1 MYSLCLLLFSYT
13 CHIACL
19 AFLEVCLS
27 FTPLR
32 LYIPSSSYLT
42 MSHRFRQPIFSF
54 GNQPQASEP
63 YAGGSQTTNSIF
75 DLDSSLAA
83 PSSPPPLPPSSNPP
97 STSRDSL
104 LAKDDQSKWPDW
116 PDYSVWTPELYKHF
130 PNYTSAHNQ
139 SKESAWW
146 WRFGYRLRTTEY
158 PKLPWKMVWICHR
171 CVTQRLLPRYSS
183 FVFVASTGK
192 SITRHLLSVHRQC
205 VCHYSLSPLLVIANE
220 V

>member
-1 MYSLCLLLFSYT
+1 
-13 CHIACL
+13 
-19 AFLEVCLS
+19 
-27 FTPLR
+27 
-32 LYIPSSSYLT
+32 

-130 PNYTSAHNQ
+130 PNYTSAHNR

-146 WRFGYRLRTTEY
+146 WRFGYRLRATED
-158 PKLPWKMVWICHR
+158 PKLPWKIVWICHR
-171 CVTQRLLPRYSS
+171 QCEPGTKTQL
-183 FVFVASTGK
+183 K
-192 SITRHLLSVHRQC
+192 RHIEQGIAAYVQINRHDPVQQALIGRVDNFFCYRTTS
-205 VCHYSLSPLLVIANE
+205 LLVLDWLSE
-220 V
+220 PDCLDP